1 MRSLAMSPGTGH
13 GGGRASRHRQA
24 ASVVDPKEMAAVQ
37 RIRALIEERG
47 KKTASAPSAAYTVTI
62 PNTTVTYGMARV
74 AAGEFLMVP
83 PAPAAEL
90 TSARSTRCSWMRSGC
105 RPRK

>member
-1 MRSLAMSPGTGH
+1 MKLRFAAIVAMSLLAMAETAPRVTG
-13 GGGRASRHRQA
+13 QA
-24 ASVVDPKEMAAVQ
+24 ASAVDPKEMAAVG

-74 AAGEFLMVP
+74 AAGEFLMG
-83 PAPAAEL
+83 
-90 TSARSTRCSWMRSGC
+90 SAGSGG
-105 RPRK
+105 KA